1 MPLHLQR
8 EIERLKKELLL
19 VSGMVEE
26 NVARSIKALVER
38 DSVLADQVPEMD
50 KEIDIKEIEVEEE
63 CLKIIALHQPVAF
76 DLRFISS
83 VLRINRDLERTGDI
97 AVNIARRAKFL
108 NTQMPAPQIHPEFTT
123 AAARAQNMLKQSLDA
138 LTQLDIE
145 LAKKVCEED
154 KLLDA
159 ICARIFDDV
168 MHQIEKEPDRV
179 ETLTQLL
186 MLPRRLERIGDH
198 ATNIAE
204 DLIYMIEGEIVR
216 HHGIN

>member
-8 EIERLKKELLL
+8 EIERLKKELLAL
-19 VSGMVEE
+19 SGMVEE

-38 DSVLADQVPEMD
+38 DSDLADKVPEID
-50 KEIDIKEIEVEEE
+50 KEIDAKEIEVEEE

-108 NTQMPAPQIHPEFTT
+108 NAKMPAPQIHPEFTI
-123 AAARAQNMLKQSLDA
+123 AAEHAQVMLKKSLDA

-145 LAKKVCEED
+145 LAKQVCED
-154 KLLDA
+154 DVKLDE
-159 ICARIFDDV
+159 ICARIFEDI
-168 MHQIEKEPDRV
+168 MHQIEREPERV
-179 ETLTQLL
+179 EALTQLL

-216 HHGIN
+216 HHSVS